1 MLEIITKLFQIL
13 NLSKDFEA
21 GYDSTTSDEGK
32 MLIVY
37 KGKKYF
43 VKIEDAEC
51 DNEDVATAFRR
62 LKYWE

>member
-21 GYDSTTSDEGK
+21 GYDSATSDEGK

-43 VKIEDAEC
+43 VKIEDAEA
-51 DNEDVATAFRR
+51 DDEDVAAAFRR
-62 LKYWE
+62 LKYWG